1 MEERFAV
8 FISSR
13 SYRRWVGKCDLF
25 ILLLGEGVTDPV
37 RVEWETVTQ
46 TRKPRLFFLI

>member
-1 MEERFAV
+1 MEERLAV

-37 RVEWETVTQ
+37 RMECERATQ
-46 TRKPRLFFLI
+46 ARKPRLFFLI